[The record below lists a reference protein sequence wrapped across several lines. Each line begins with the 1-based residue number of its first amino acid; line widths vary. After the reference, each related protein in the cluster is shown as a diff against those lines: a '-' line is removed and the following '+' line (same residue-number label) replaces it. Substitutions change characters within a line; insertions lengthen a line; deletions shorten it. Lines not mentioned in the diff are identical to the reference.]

1 MVHQMFE
8 LSLNSA
14 VYARVIIQ
22 LVYFKQ
28 NPFNY
33 VGGSVL
39 RTLLKW
45 AFNKLEQI
53 YYKHVNVT
61 IR

>member
-1 MVHQMFE
+1 MLHRMFE

-14 VYARVIIQ
+14 VCVRVIIQ

-45 AFNKLEQI
+45 TFNKLDKI